1 MVLHPVATGF
11 SFIAFLLSVGSG
23 FFGAIF
29 AALVST
35 FTFIVAVIVL
45 ATDFTA
51 FGIVRNKVNDMRDG
65 RNVEWGTGMWTWL
78 AGTVLL
84 FLATVIVLL
93 TCCSS
98 RLHSRKRDREAV
110 HHDKTYT
117 HTTRRRFWQRRS
129 RY

>member
-11 SFIAFLLSVGSG
+11 AFIALILSSGAGCIGS
-23 FFGAIF
+23 IF

-45 ATDFTA
+45 ATDFSA

-78 AGTVLL
+78 AGTVLV
-84 FLATVIVLL
+84 FLATIIVLL

-98 RLHSRKRDREAV
+98 RIHNRRRSHDV
-110 HHDKTYT
+110 DHTDKTYT
-117 HTTRRRFWQRRS
+117 RTTRRRFWQRRS